1 MDKEEEVGGD
11 HDGGDGQGGD
21 EDGDDHRCLWYAL
34 NKDTSDTSESVQIL
48 NIKIN
53 TICWHNI

>member
-1 MDKEEEVGGD
+1 MDKEEEVDGD

-34 NKDTSDTSESVQIL
+34 NKDTSDIL
-48 NIKIN
+48 LCRV
-53 TICWHNI
+53 T